1 MAQSGETPVLDL
13 IERMTELSLEASA
26 PLDARTVM
34 LVRLAALIAVDAPP
48 ASYAVN
54 VATAADVGV
63 DADQM
68 RGLAAAIAPDRRD
81 AASRRRRGQ
90 HHARARDRAGRARR
104 HGIERS
110 PACVAGWPGWDNRC

>member
-13 IERMTELSLEASA
+13 IERMTELSMEASA

-68 RGLAAAIAPDRRD
+68 RGLAAAIAPIVGTPRVV
-81 AASRRRRGQ
+81 AAVGNIMRGL
-90 HHARARDRAGRARR
+90 A
-104 HGIERS
+104 IEL
-110 PACVAGWPGWDNRC
+110 AALDDME

>member
-68 RGLAAAIAPDRRD
+68 RGLAAAIAPIVGTPRVV
-81 AASRRRRGQ
+81 AAVGNIMRGL
-90 HHARARDRAGRARR
+90 AIEIAALDDLAG
-104 HGIERS
+104 EE
-110 PACVAGWPGWDNRC
+110 

>member
-26 PLDARTVM
+26 SLDARTVM

-68 RGLAAAIAPDRRD
+68 RGLAAAIAPIVGTPRVVAAVGNIMRGLAIELAALD
-81 AASRRRRGQ
+81 AM
-90 HHARARDRAGRARR
+90 
-104 HGIERS
+104 E
-110 PACVAGWPGWDNRC
+110 